1 MEGNMEYSAG
11 IMSANFW
18 YLETKTTAEY
28 LIEGLNRN
36 DLMELSINDNIY
48 QVDSERRAK
57 RIVGLMYRRLKDFP
71 EELLEYLVNADS
83 NAGKLLVF
91 ISIISIDKLFFEFMY
106 EIYREHIILGNY
118 TLKKSDYS
126 GFFMNKA
133 NQSEA
138 VANWN
143 ETTVKKLISVYRLFM
158 SEAGLLD
165 TSGSED
171 LITVPFIDYRLR
183 NLLEKDDK
191 YVPYLKAISGE
202 G

>member
-1 MEGNMEYSAG
+1 MEYSAG
-11 IMSANFW
+11 MISASFW

-28 LIEGLNRN
+28 LIEGLKRK
-36 DLMELSINDNIY
+36 DLMELSLNDNIY

-71 EELLEYLVNADS
+71 EEFLRYLVNADS
-83 NAGKLLVF
+83 NSGKLFVF

-106 EIYREHIILGNY
+106 EVYREHIILGNY
-118 TLKKSDYS
+118 NLQKADFTR
-126 GFFMNKA
+126 FFMNKA
-133 NQSEA
+133 NQSET

-143 ETTVKKLISVYRLFM
+143 EKTVQRLIANYKLFM

-165 TSGSED
+165 TSGDED

-191 YVPYLKAISGE
+191 YVPYLKAITGE
-202 G
+202 S

>member
-1 MEGNMEYSAG
+1 MEYSAG
-11 IMSANFW
+11 MISASFW

-28 LIEGLNRN
+28 LIEGLKRK
-36 DLMELSINDNIY
+36 DLMELSLNDNIY

-71 EELLEYLVNADS
+71 EEFLRYLVNADS
-83 NAGKLLVF
+83 NSGKLFVF

-106 EIYREHIILGNY
+106 EVYREHIILGNY
-118 TLKKSDYS
+118 HLQKADFTR
-126 GFFMNKA
+126 FFMNKA
-133 NQSEA
+133 NQSET

-143 ETTVKKLISVYRLFM
+143 EKTVNKLIANYKLFM

-165 TSGSED
+165 TSGDED

-191 YVPYLKAISGE
+191 YVPYLKAITGE
-202 G
+202 S